1 MINTGP
7 GLTTLF
13 IVLGVVVASGI
24 VYGLL
29 GEQLGIR
36 TVYHSPQTS
45 SGSSGK

>member
-1 MINTGP
+1 MIKTGS
-7 GLTTLF
+7 GLTTSV
-13 IVLGVVVASGI
+13 IVLGLVVAGGI

-36 TVYHSPQTS
+36 TVYHSPEAS